1 MNSFDSSI
9 EMNTTTSDSFSSNK
23 TDYLAQEK
31 QENYFLLLTTIANVL
46 VTTICLLY
54 VNLKLKLNK
63 YIKAI
68 LCIMAIQNLIGSF
81 IMTVTNIFMI
91 LSDSKSYLI
100 CLSISQSCVVIVRS
114 ISTMTPLIS
123 VMRYTMASK
132 ASKVLDK
139 LFYLRVLFVCLND

>member
-1 MNSFDSSI
+1 MNSFYSSI

-81 IMTVTNIFMI
+81 VMTVTNIFMI
-91 LSDSKSYLI
+91 LSDSKSYLV
-100 CLSISQSCVVIVRS
+100 CLSLSQSSAVIVKS

-123 VMRYTMASK
+123 VMKYIMASR

>member
-91 LSDSKSYLI
+91 LSDSKSYLV
-100 CLSISQSCVVIVRS
+100 CLSLSQSSVVIVRS